1 MTVTA
6 PTLAQEIA
14 KRTIAR
20 FTSGSA
26 DKESYQPQSVKLPL
40 VDWIQSEFWIPER
53 NHLPDDQR
61 GLELHPYQ
69 IAVLNEAERRDPAT
83 GKYIYDIVVWSDI
96 KKSAKSSIAAAVILY
111 RALYTT
117 WGSFKIVAND
127 LKQADSRVFYYIK
140 RAIELNTRL
149 TSRAQIKN
157 YKIQLD
163 NHTVIEAIPVDPK
176 GEAGGNDDMIE
187 FTELHAADSKAAA
200 QMWTEMTISP
210 IKHGFS
216 QRWVDTY
223 AGHSG
228 ESPILEPLFDYAV
241 KDEYRLTLPDA
252 PADLELY
259 ARGAM
264 LVLWNTRPHLAWQ
277 TPEYYASESAV
288 LTPNEFQRMHRN
300 QWVTS
305 ADVFVPAEWWSAC
318 QGDYPAFDERIPV
331 VIGMDAGVSSDCFAL
346 VGVSRIGDTTYT
358 RFCRIWKPPKGGKI
372 DFGEVE
378 RCIRD
383 ELVKQYNVIQI
394 AYDPYQTHDLATRLR
409 NDGVTWMY
417 EFTQGAPRLE
427 ADKQLYDCIRDKRIV
442 HDGDATLR
450 EHVTNANSKSEGD
463 VDKLRIVKRAEHL
476 KIDACVALSMANSE
490 IRRLNV

>member
-1 MTVTA
+1 VSVA
-6 PTLAQEIA
+6 QPTLAQEIA
-14 KRTIAR
+14 RRTIAR
-20 FTSGSA
+20 FTPVNLQ
-26 DKESYQPQSVKLPL
+26 QPISQPLSL

-53 NHLPDDQR
+53 NHLPEAER
-61 GLELHPYQ
+61 GLNLHPYQ

-96 KKSAKSSIAAAVILY
+96 KKSAKSSIAAAVILH
-111 RALYTT
+111 RALRAT

-140 RAIELNTRL
+140 RAIELNPRL
-149 TSRAQIKN
+149 ASRATIKN

-163 NHTVIEAIPVDPK
+163 NHTIIEAIPVDPK

-228 ESPILEPLFDYAV
+228 EAPILEPLYDYAV
-241 KDEYRLTLPDA
+241 KDEYRLTLDSGV
-252 PADLELY
+252 ADLELY

-264 LVLWNTRPHLAWQ
+264 LVLWNTHPRLDWQ
-277 TPEYYASESAV
+277 TPSYYDSEAAV

-305 ADVFVPAEWWSAC
+305 ADVFVPPEWWDAC
-318 QGDYPAFDERIPV
+318 QGEYPEFDARLPV
-331 VIGMDAGVSSDCFAL
+331 VVGMDAGVSSDYFAL
-346 VGVSRIGDTTYT
+346 VGVSRIGDMTYA
-358 RFCRIWKPPKGGKI
+358 RFCKVWKPPKGGKI
-372 DFGEVE
+372 DFADVE
-378 RCIRD
+378 RYIRD
-383 ELVKQYNVIQI
+383 ELIPSYNVVQI
-394 AYDPYQTHDLATRLR
+394 AYDPYQTHDLAMRLR
-409 NDGVTWMY
+409 GVVWCF

-427 ADKQLYDCIRDKRIV
+427 ADKQLFDCIRDRRIMHNGNV
-442 HDGDATLR
+442 ELTEG
-450 EHVTNANSKSEGD
+450 VKNANSKSEGD
-463 VDKLRIVKRAEHL
+463 VDKLRIVKRAAHL
-476 KIDACVALSMANSE
+476 KIDPCVALSMANSE
-490 IRRLNV
+490 ARRLSL

>member
-1 MTVTA
+1 MVTR
-6 PTLAQEIA
+6 EIA
-14 KRTIAR
+14 FANDILSDFGLLDDKDNYRNT
-20 FTSGSA
+20 TSPLLSGDYVCDWIEKNFFIPEQQHTSHPA
-26 DKESYQPQSVKLPL
+26 LPL
-40 VDWIQSEFWIPER
+40 D
-53 NHLPDDQR
+53 
-61 GLELHPYQ
+61 PYQ
-69 IAVLNEAERRDPAT
+69 RAVIREAHRQDDR
-83 GKYIYDIVVWSDI
+83 GRYIYDLVLWSDI
-96 KKSAKSSIAAAVILY
+96 KKSAKSTIAAAVILC
-111 RALYTT
+111 RAMHLS
-117 WGSFKIVAND
+117 WGGIRIVAND
-127 LKQADSRVFYYIK
+127 LRQANSRVFFYIV
-140 RAIELNTRL
+140 RALELNKELKKHATIR
-149 TSRAQIKN
+149 N
-157 YKIQLD
+157 YKITLD
-163 NHTVIEAIPVDPK
+163 NHTVIEAVPVDPS
-176 GEAGGNDDMIE
+176 GEAGGNDDMVE
-187 FTELHAADSKAAA
+187 WTEAHGLTSTAAVR
-200 QMWTEMTISP
+200 MWSEMTIP
-210 IKHGFS
+210 PTKHGYA
-216 QRWVDTY
+216 QRWLDTY
-223 AGHSG
+223 AGWIG
-228 ESPILEPLFDYAV
+228 ESPVLEQLYELCV
-241 KDEYRLTLPDA
+241 KGGQRLDLTQFEA
-252 PADLELY
+252 PEDLEVY
-259 ARGAM
+259 ASGSM
-264 LVLWNTRPHLAWQ
+264 LALWNTRPRLPWQ
-277 TPEYYASESAV
+277 SDSYYASESQI
-288 LTPNEFQRMHRN
+288 LPPNEFNRMHRN

-305 ADVFVPAEWWSAC
+305 ESVFVPAEWWSAC

-383 ELVKQYNVIQI
+383 ELVKQHNVIQI

-427 ADKQLYDCIRDKRIV
+427 SDKQLYDCIRDKRIV